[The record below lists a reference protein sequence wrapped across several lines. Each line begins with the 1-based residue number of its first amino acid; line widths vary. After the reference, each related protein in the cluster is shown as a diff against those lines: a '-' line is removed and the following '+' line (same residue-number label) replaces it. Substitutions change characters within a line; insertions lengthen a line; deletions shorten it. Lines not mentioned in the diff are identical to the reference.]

1 MSLIRLLLSG
11 LLVAS
16 GLILGTFTLLGY
28 FDPQWERRQAQAA
41 GAPERSGE
49 TGKPVGAFHGKNRS
63 RFVAARTERAGPDPR
78 PQAAAS
84 TPARTQASQ
93 GPLTKAAMTKPAAKP
108 ANKNKLAE
116 KSKKAPPPPQQQASF
131 VWPWNLFNN

>member
-41 GAPERSGE
+41 AVPDRSGE
-49 TGKPVGAFHGKNRS
+49 AGRPITASESKNRS
-63 RFVAARTERAGPDPR
+63 RFVARTERPDPGSK
-78 PQAAAS
+78 PQAATSATVR
-84 TPARTQASQ
+84 TPAPVPTPKTAD
-93 GPLTKAAMTKPAAKP
+93 AKPAAKP
-108 ANKNKLAE
+108 SNKSKVAD
-116 KSKKAPPPPQQQASF
+116 KAKKAPPPQQQQASF